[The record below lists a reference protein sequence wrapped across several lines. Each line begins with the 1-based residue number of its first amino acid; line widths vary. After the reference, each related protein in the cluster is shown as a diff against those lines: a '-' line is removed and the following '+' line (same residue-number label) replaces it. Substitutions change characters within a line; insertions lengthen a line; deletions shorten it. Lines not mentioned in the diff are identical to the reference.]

1 MSDSESMSS
10 DDSDNEFFTND
21 FIENIPE
28 DSDSNDSEDDD
39 TDCSTSSL
47 KLEVGLTFPTW
58 KAAFKNVKYWAHQQG
73 FNVRKGRSENVDSK
87 RKKQTIKITSYRLQ
101 MAY

>member
-28 DSDSNDSEDDD
+28 DSDSSDDEEDMDCD
-39 TDCSTSSL
+39 TPL
-47 KLEVGLTFPTW
+47 KLEAGMTFPTW
-58 KAAFKNVKYWAHQQG
+58 KAAFKNVKQWAHQQG
-73 FNVRKGRSENVDSK
+73 FNVRKGRSEKVNSK
-87 RKKQTIKITSYRLQ
+87 RKKADHCMFL
-101 MAY
+101 